1 MGHFWLLF
9 KTPFLSSTFNFS
21 SHTVT
26 HSLTCAF
33 PEITFSNMM
42 ESSQFN
48 TFLFQDIQAVLLVH
62 FLKEIFLVPVVN

>member
-1 MGHFWLLF
+1 
-9 KTPFLSSTFNFS
+9 
-21 SHTVT
+21 
-26 HSLTCAF
+26 
-33 PEITFSNMM
+33 M